1 VVLWVKFRQRGYT
14 QSITSLYRILI
25 KTNLIPQKPP
35 NPKYVPKPYEK
46 MLFPGQRVQIDV
58 KFIPSSCLVGEA
70 KNQKFYQYT
79 ALDEYSRFRYV
90 KAFNEHSSYS
100 SAVFLEHLIKVFH
113 FPIYCVQID
122 NGQEF
127 TKRLSKTHNPT
138 LTLFEKTLKK
148 HGILHKLIK
157 PYTPRHNGKVER
169 SHKKITDIFTQS
181 TLFILSMTLKN
192 N

>member
-1 VVLWVKFRQRGYT
+1 
-14 QSITSLYRILI
+14 
-25 KTNLIPQKPP
+25 
-35 NPKYVPKPYEK
+35 
-46 MLFPGQRVQIDV
+46 M
-58 KFIPSSCLVGEA
+58 
-70 KNQKFYQYT
+70 
-79 ALDEYSRFRYV
+79 
-90 KAFNEHSSYS
+90 
-100 SAVFLEHLIKVFH
+100 FH

-157 PYTPRHNGKVER
+157 SYTPRHNGKVER

-181 TLFILSMTLKN
+181 TLFILSMILKSNWLFTTENITISPCVLLTGILLLITLILSYSMVNWFKLLFCN
-192 N
+192 PSLTETYNSSIELLTQT